1 LIADRWGPGVEYV
14 VIGFVE
20 TEAAHVWPSQID
32 QFDGVDW
39 SMRLTLRDLQV
50 LRSVPEQQ
58 VKEWLADILG
68 EPTLPKDWGG
78 EQFDLWTDRIT
89 IDGTQV
95 RAAFALKGPAKF
107 HPMTV
112 ADLGVNGDQISR
124 LAQTVADLLVVQHCH
139 TITAAVEHTL
149 QAFAMNPANPRR
161 YMTIDGYQT
170 IRILRHFGHLPPTV

>member
-1 LIADRWGPGVEYV
+1 MTLTKADLKQLSV
-14 VIGFVE
+14 
-20 TEAAHVWPSQID
+20 
-32 QFDGVDW
+32 
-39 SMRLTLRDLQV
+39 
-50 LRSVPEQQ
+50 VPEQQ
-58 VKEWLADILG
+58 VKEWLAEILG
-68 EPTLPKDWGG
+68 EPSLPNDWGG

-89 IDGTQV
+89 IDGTRL

-112 ADLGVNGDQISR
+112 ADLGKNGDQISR

-149 QAFAMNPANPRR
+149 RAFAVDPANPRR

-170 IRILRHFGHLPPTV
+170 VRILRHFGYLSAET